1 MIVDAVR
8 LPIDVERGVRGGPQ
22 FSTIVNRTDGG
33 SLVTNQ
39 NWSYPLYR
47 GQVGYGIQS
56 KTNLRDVISFFY
68 ARRGRLRGFLFRD
81 WSDYEFDNDLI
92 GTGDGSDTT
101 FQAVRVYDDD
111 VLPFTR
117 IITRPVDD
125 ANMVVSVNGVDL
137 AASAWSVTTGGIITF
152 TSPPANGHAIRI
164 VSGNFDVPCHFA
176 MDTLDVEMEIW
187 NAGSIPNI
195 PIEEVRE

>member
-22 FSTIVNRTDGG
+22 FSTVVNRTDGG

-39 NWSYPLYR
+39 NWTYPLYR

-56 KTNLRDVISFFY
+56 KDNLRDVINFFY
-68 ARRGRLRGFLFRD
+68 SRRGRLRGFLFRD
-81 WSDYEFDNDLI
+81 WSDYEFDSDTI

-101 FQAVRVYDDD
+101 FQAVRIYDDS

-117 IITRPVDD
+117 KITRPIDD
-125 ANMVVSVNGVDL
+125 ANMTVSVNGSVVSN
-137 AASAWSVTTGGIITF
+137 ATWSVTTGGIITF
-152 TSPPANGHAIRI
+152 SSPPPNGHVIKI
-164 VSGNFDVPCHFA
+164 ETGNFDIPCHFA
-176 MDTLDVEMEIW
+176 ADALEVEMEIW

>member
-1 MIVDAVR
+1 MIIDAVR
-8 LPIDVERGVRGGPQ
+8 MPVDVERGVRGGPQ

-47 GQVGYGIQS
+47 GQIGYGIQS
-56 KTNLRDVISFFY
+56 KDNLRDVIKFFY

-81 WSDYEFDNDLI
+81 WSDYQFDGETL
-92 GTGDGSDTT
+92 GTGNGATVDFSCIRYY
-101 FQAVRVYDDD
+101 ADD

-117 IITRPVDD
+117 PIKRPIESTL
-125 ANMVVSVNGVDL
+125 VVYDNGVAVSESL
-137 AASAWSVTTGGIITF
+137 WSLITGGIIRF
-152 TSPPANGHAIRI
+152 SIAPLNGHVITLQ
-164 VSGNFDVPCHFA
+164 GEFDIPCHFA
-176 MDTLDVEMEIW
+176 SDTLDVEMEIW

>member
-47 GQVGYGIQS
+47 GQVGYGIQT
-56 KTNLRDVISFFY
+56 KDNLRDVIKFFY

-81 WSDYEFDNDLI
+81 WSDYQFDNDLI
-92 GTGDGSDTT
+92 GTGDGADTT
-101 FQAVRVYDDD
+101 FQAIRKYDDD
-111 VLPFTR
+111 ILPFSR
-117 IITRPVDD
+117 PITRPVDD
-125 ANMVVSVNGVDL
+125 ADMTISVNGSVV
-137 AASAWSVTTGGIITF
+137 SNSTWSITTGGIITF
-152 TSPPANGHAIRI
+152 TSPPPNGHAIRI
-164 VSGNFDVPCHFA
+164 VTGTFDVPCHFA
-176 MDTLDVEMEIW
+176 SDALEVEMEIW

>member
-8 LPIDVERGVRGGPQ
+8 MPIDVERGVRGGPQ
-22 FSTIVNRTDGG
+22 FSTTVNRTDGG

-39 NWSYPLYR
+39 NWAYPLYK
-47 GQVGYGIQS
+47 GQVGFGIQS
-56 KTNLRDVISFFY
+56 KEDLKNVINFFY
-68 ARRGRLRGFLFRD
+68 ARRGGLRGFLFRD

-101 FQAVRVYDDD
+101 FQAVRIYDDD

-125 ANMVVSVNGVDL
+125 SDMVVSVNGVNVS
-137 AASAWSVTTGGIITF
+137 SATWSVTSGGILTF
-152 TSPPANGHAIRI
+152 TSPPPNGHAIRI
-164 VSGNFDVPCHFA
+164 VTGTFNIPCRFA
-176 MDTLDVEMEIW
+176 SDLLEVEMEIW

>member
-8 LPIDVERGVRGGPQ
+8 MPIDVERGVRGGPQ
-22 FSTIVNRTDGG
+22 FSTTVNRTDGG

-39 NWSYPLYR
+39 NWAYPLYK
-47 GQVGYGIQS
+47 GQVGFGIQS
-56 KTNLRDVISFFY
+56 KDDLKNVINFFY
-68 ARRGRLRGFLFRD
+68 ARRGGLRGFLFRD

-92 GTGDGSDTT
+92 GTGDGSDST
-101 FQAVRVYDDD
+101 FQAVRIYGDD

-125 ANMVVSVNGVDL
+125 SDMVVSVNGVNVS
-137 AASAWSVTTGGIITF
+137 AATWSITTGGIVTF
-152 TSPPANGHAIRI
+152 TSPPPNGHAIRI
-164 VSGNFDVPCHFA
+164 VTGTFNVPCRFA
-176 MDTLDVEMEIW
+176 SDLLEVEMEIW

>member
-1 MIVDAVR
+1 MIIDAVR
-8 LPIDVERGVRGGPQ
+8 MPVDVERGVRGGPM

-56 KTNLRDVISFFY
+56 KENLREVIKFFY

-81 WSDYEFDNDLI
+81 WSDYQFDGETL
-92 GTGDGSDTT
+92 GTGNGVATD
-101 FQAVRVYDDD
+101 FQLVRYYADSI
-111 VLPFTR
+111 LPFTR
-117 IITRPVDD
+117 PIKRPIESTLVIYD
-125 ANMVVSVNGVDL
+125 NGV
-137 AASAWSVTTGGIITF
+137 AVSEANWSLVTGGIIRFSVAPVATHII
-152 TSPPANGHAIRI
+152 TVQGE
-164 VSGNFDVPCHFA
+164 FDVPCHFA
-176 MDTLDVEMEIW
+176 TDALDVEMEIW